1 MRSPEYFPG
10 RAIIENQILL
20 PSATREASGT
30 GDEYLAD
37 GGWRRLWLALDVDSA
52 ADDALD
58 ALDVF
63 VQTTIDGT
71 NWIDIAHFSQVA
83 GNDSPSTR
91 VLKVSM
97 LDALTEFEASASLAA
112 GNVRSIFGAQYRA
125 RWEIT
130 DNTGNASFT
139 FSVTG
144 AMIA

>member
-1 MRSPEYFPG
+1 MRSPEHFPG
-10 RAIIENQILL
+10 RAILTSQTLL

-37 GGWRRLWLALDVDSA
+37 GGWRRLWLSLDVDAA

-58 ALDVF
+58 TLDVF
-63 VQTTIDGT
+63 VQTTIDGV
-71 NWIDIAHFSQVA
+71 NWIDIAHFTQVA
-83 GNDSPSTR
+83 GNDSPGTH
-91 VLKVSM
+91 VLKISM

-112 GNVRSIFGAQYRA
+112 GATRSLFGSRYRV
-125 RWEIT
+125 RWEIV
-130 DNTGNASFT
+130 DNSGDASFT